1 MKENG
6 RALAKHLLSGLTLL
20 SAIAFA
26 ACGGSD
32 DGDTARPTATPA
44 ATEEI
49 ALSESE
55 EQYLEDLAAIDTQI
69 GAKVVAV
76 DVALNTTWP
85 TRGRLFSVMQDAD
98 VGATFDTMLQEADRL
113 VPPDR
118 FRSDHELYLQSLRDS
133 LALSED
139 FDRALAD
146 EDLVGTY
153 LIRADLFLS
162 RTSLLLAASPAFCD
176 AALRVIS
183 PGCESAEP
191 PLQGAYGVEL
201 RSIVRRFTADF
212 DPRVGS
218 FPPAFTPEERFTALA
233 ALQPDI
239 IEAIEDGLAAL
250 QPLEPPEEIRADHDR
265 IIQYFDEIL
274 EVAQAISQAA
284 EDQDFDKIEEEF
296 QRSGTVFCSARKDLS
311 PEVKPIVASFF
322 EGGPDACGG
331 EPF

>member
-1 MKENG
+1 M
-6 RALAKHLLSGLTLL
+6 AKHLLSSLTLFSVMAL
-20 SAIAFA
+20 A

-32 DGDTARPTATPA
+32 NDDTARPTATPA
-44 ATEEI
+44 ATEDI
-49 ALSESE
+49 ALSEPE
-55 EQYLEDLAAIDTQI
+55 EQYLKDMAAIDTRI

-76 DVALNTTWP
+76 DIALNTTWP
-85 TRGRLFSVMQDAD
+85 TRGRLISVMQDAD
-98 VGATFDTMLQEADRL
+98 VGATFDTMLKEVERL

-118 FRSDHELYLQSLRDS
+118 FRSDHDLYVQSLQDS

-139 FDRALAD
+139 FARALAD
-146 EDLVGTY
+146 EDLVATY
-153 LIRADLFLS
+153 LIRADLFLT

-191 PLQGAYGVEL
+191 LPLGAYGAEL
-201 RSIVRRFTADF
+201 RSIVRRFTAEF

-218 FPPAFTPEERFTALA
+218 FPPAFTPEEWFTALA
-233 ALQPDI
+233 ALQPEI

-265 IIQYFDEIL
+265 IIQFFEEIL
-274 EVAQAISQAA
+274 DVAQAISQAA
-284 EDQDFDKIEEEF
+284 EAGDFDKTEEEF
-296 QRSGTVFCSARKDLS
+296 QRSGAVVCSARGDLS
-311 PEVKPIVASFF
+311 AEVKPIVAFFF
-322 EGGPDACGG
+322 EGGSDCDG